1 MRRDVYVDSF
11 GHDGGGGRSGGVDQ
25 VCRAIGRVTII
36 IIILNNTNNAFI
48 IWQQTPSISIV
59 LILRG

>member
-1 MRRDVYVDSF
+1 MRGDVYVDSF

-36 IIILNNTNNAFI
+36 IIILNNTNNKCRFGVVNMESY
-48 IWQQTPSISIV
+48 QPM
-59 LILRG
+59 RK